1 MEELQ
6 ALLSQNKAVKDEYL
20 SQREIF
26 KDAKAE
32 QEKCMLKIEE
42 VLNKSDDYSV
52 MDLQVL
58 LEAQYVHQSAY
69 QALLNTYAI
78 RWFLKEVDKLNRLPE
93 SKLKLIQQEM
103 NLKILDFG

>member
-1 MEELQ
+1 
-6 ALLSQNKAVKDEYL
+6 
-20 SQREIF
+20 
-26 KDAKAE
+26 
-32 QEKCMLKIEE
+32 MLKIEE

-69 QALLNTYAI
+69 QTLLNTYAI

-93 SKLKLIQQEM
+93 
-103 NLKILDFG
+103 G